1 VLAGQPWVQHILWLV
16 WVENANEL
24 GWVGVKQNWCGLG
37 CARKYGNF
45 ILVGFRFQPISR
57 PGPDISFYV
66 FLKMYA
72 FYFTEVTEP
81 IWTSMLYMFL

>member
-1 VLAGQPWVQHILWLV
+1 V
-16 WVENANEL
+16 
-24 GWVGVKQNWCGLG
+24 GWVVLEST
-37 CARKYGNF
+37 AISF
-45 ILVGFRFQPISR
+45 LVGFGFQPISR

-66 FLKMYA
+66 FFLKMYA